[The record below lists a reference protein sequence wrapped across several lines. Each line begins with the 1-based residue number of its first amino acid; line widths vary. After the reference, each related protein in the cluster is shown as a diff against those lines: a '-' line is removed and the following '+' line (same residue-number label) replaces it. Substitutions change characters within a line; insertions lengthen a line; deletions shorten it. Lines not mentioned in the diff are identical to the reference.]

1 MEKAIVEQAYRYRMP
16 VPDKIK
22 NAPMLYAG
30 LDLFY
35 IAFMDLTT
43 CRQLGYGTVGPIDW
57 LTIHHYCA
65 VYGLVGEQREDM
77 FFFISQM
84 DGEFLKWASKKKPAE
99 PPPSGRTGGRR

>member
-16 VPDKIK
+16 IPDKIK

-43 CRQLGYGTVGPIDW
+43 CRQLGYGAVGPIDW
-57 LTIHHYCA
+57 LSVHYYCEA
-65 VYGLVGEQREDM
+65 YGLKGEQREDM
-77 FFFISQM
+77 FFFVSQM
-84 DGEFLKWASKKKPAE
+84 DGEYLKWSANHKKAAE
-99 PPPSGRTGGRR
+99 PPKSGGRR